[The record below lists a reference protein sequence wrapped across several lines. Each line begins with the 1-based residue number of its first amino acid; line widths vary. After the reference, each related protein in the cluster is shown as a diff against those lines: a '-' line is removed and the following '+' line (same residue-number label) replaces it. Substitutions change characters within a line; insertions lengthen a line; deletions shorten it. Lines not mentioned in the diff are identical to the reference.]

1 MWQQEHRKLQPTHN
15 RLMGGTSAKLDDP
28 QMMMRGCKP
37 KKTIKAAASGDML
50 HANHVGA
57 GGKGK
62 RKSSV
67 MKLAETTQLV
77 SRFSRA
83 RSGVPGSANVASSAH
98 QNLSQMQH
106 LIFKRPPVN
115 GSSQQMH
122 HHSSSGRG
130 GGGGGVGV
138 GVGSSGR
145 APSKFKTG
153 GIVVT
158 AVQQSTVNPAGNG
171 GISRRVRHSSGV
183 NVGSGNMLQQY
194 RNNNLLQSNKSVA
207 GISLD
212 TVSLVRKVKTKLK
225 KRKSRTLVNAASAGP
240 K

>member
-15 RLMGGTSAKLDDP
+15 RLMGGTSAKPDDP

-37 KKTIKAAASGDML
+37 KKTIKTAASGDML
-50 HANHVGA
+50 HVNHVGA
-57 GGKGK
+57 AGKGK

-83 RSGVPGSANVASSAH
+83 RSGVPGSANAASAAH

-122 HHSSSGRG
+122 HSSSG
-130 GGGGGVGV
+130 GGGGGVGP
-138 GVGSSGR
+138 SGR

-171 GISRRVRHSSGV
+171 GVSRRVRHSSGV
-183 NVGSGNMLQQY
+183 NVASGHMLQQY
-194 RNNNLLQSNKSVA
+194 RNNNLLQSNKSVT

>member
-1 MWQQEHRKLQPTHN
+1 
-15 RLMGGTSAKLDDP
+15 MGGTSGKLDDP

-50 HANHVGA
+50 HVNHVGGA
-57 GGKGK
+57 GKGK

-83 RSGVPGSANVASSAH
+83 RGGVPGSANAASVAH

-106 LIFKRPPVN
+106 LIFKRAPVN
-115 GSSQQMH
+115 GSGQQM
-122 HHSSSGRG
+122 HHSSSGG
-130 GGGGGVGV
+130 GGV

-194 RNNNLLQSNKSVA
+194 RNNNLLQSNKSVT